1 MNQINVNEIKNLSK
15 ITAQFI
21 QTYPQAVIYLRG
33 DLGAGKTTF
42 VQEWLKN
49 SGYQDIINSP
59 TYQLINEYVL
69 PNQKIAI
76 HADLYRLSSADELL
90 YLDVDE
96 WQNRADWIF
105 IEWPEKGG
113 DYLPPAIL
121 DITLTFNGSQR
132 FLNLKTDK

>member
-1 MNQINVNEIKNLSK
+1 MNQININEIKKLSK
-15 ITAQFI
+15 TTAQFI

-59 TYQLINEYVL
+59 TYQLVNEYVL

-113 DYLPPAIL
+113 DYLPPATL
-121 DITLTFNGSQR
+121 HITLTFNSKQR
-132 FLNLKTDK
+132 LIIIEN